1 MLNISEIVSNKINS
15 MLEDGVLKKEIE
27 DTIEKNAISMIKDS
41 VGNWEIKRLFEE
53 KIKNEVHEAV
63 NNISFKGYAN
73 MVIQNLKKSVEAHAE
88 NAITEDVLNYF
99 NDLYLPP
106 ENQILTVKDIFKK
119 YVEMAKDEDPSEYDY
134 EDKYAF
140 MSVQEESGHYSRW
153 VKILVSLD
161 EEYKDEDAKTYEISL
176 INESENKFRICS
188 IYEDRKYSKNMTERV
203 KTGME
208 NNKIKYEQCND
219 CLALEQERHEQCAK
233 CKDGS
238 EYITIDDI
246 MSDIDNDAPKPEEE
260 KLKYFPIRKL
270 IKYIL
275 EVESDSCCIWFN
287 GITTQPKG
295 KECRNNGDY
304 SLLFRIFF
312 PFFYVWQWRDG
323 GYTGDD
329 FAGNLYIRLFPFV

>member
-1 MLNISEIVSNKINS
+1 MLNISEIVNNKINS
-15 MLEDGVLKKEIE
+15 MLEDEILKKEIE

-106 ENQILTVKDIFKK
+106 ENQILTVEDIFEK

-203 KTGME
+203 KFGYLDKFERLLMGAYF
-208 NNKIKYEQCND
+208 NK
-219 CLALEQERHEQCAK
+219 
-233 CKDGS
+233 
-238 EYITIDDI
+238 T
-246 MSDIDNDAPKPEEE
+246 
-260 KLKYFPIRKL
+260 L
-270 IKYIL
+270 IEIN
-275 EVESDSCCIWFN
+275 E
-287 GITTQPKG
+287 
-295 KECRNNGDY
+295 
-304 SLLFRIFF
+304 
-312 PFFYVWQWRDG
+312 
-323 GYTGDD
+323 DD
-329 FAGNLYIRLFPFV
+329 FDDYEETVYARD